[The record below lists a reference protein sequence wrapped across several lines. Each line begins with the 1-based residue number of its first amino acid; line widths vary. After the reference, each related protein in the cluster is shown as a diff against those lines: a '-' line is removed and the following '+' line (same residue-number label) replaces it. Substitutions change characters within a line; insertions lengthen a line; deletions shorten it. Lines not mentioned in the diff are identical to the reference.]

1 MIVARRQPCD
11 DARMRIRSCLLPLA
25 VLAAGL
31 LGACAPQP
39 LAPAAP
45 APSRAPV
52 AAQHQMVVAAHPLA
66 AEAGLEMLRAGG
78 GAVDAAVAMQMVLT
92 LVEPQ
97 SSGIGGGGF
106 LLHFDKASGAVV
118 AFNGRETAPAAAT
131 ADMFL
136 DGNGAPLEFYDAVL
150 GGLSVGVP
158 GTLRLLE
165 LAHGAYGRLP
175 WAELFQPAIRL
186 AEDGFAVSPR
196 LHRMLAEDEH
206 LRADPAAAAYFYDP
220 SGAAWPVGHILKNP
234 ALAATLREIAARGA
248 DAFYRGAIAR
258 DIAAAITSDPRRAG
272 RMTEADLAAYRAE
285 AAAALC
291 RPYRAW
297 RICGAP
303 PPTSGGIATLQM
315 MGMLERFDLAALAPM
330 STEAVHL
337 LAQAG
342 RLAFAD
348 RDRYVADDRFV
359 AVPVAA
365 MLDRAYLG
373 GRAAL
378 IDPARDMGAAAPGE
392 LPAMPAAAPAA
403 QPDPPAT
410 SHISIVDA
418 DGNAVSYTT
427 TIEGGFG
434 AHLMVRGFLLNNEL
448 TDFAFVPRQGGM
460 DVANRVAPGKRPR
473 SSMSP
478 TLAFDGEGR
487 LVAVLGSPG
496 GAQIIGY
503 VAKTLVAMLDW
514 GLDPQSAIDLP
525 NALNRNGA
533 TEIERGTALVDM
545 TAALGAMGHEV
556 NARAL
561 VSGLH
566 AIGVTPHNLLGGA
579 DPRREGVALGD

>member
-1 MIVARRQPCD
+1 
-11 DARMRIRSCLLPLA
+11 MRTRSCLLPIALLVA
-25 VLAAGL
+25 VLV
-31 LGACAPQP
+31 GACAPQP
-39 LAPAAP
+39 VSTAALAPTRAP
-45 APSRAPV
+45 ATAQRQMV
-52 AAQHQMVVAAHPLA
+52 AAANPLA
-66 AEAGLEMLRAGG
+66 AEAGLEILRAGG
-78 GAVDAAVAMQMVLT
+78 SAVDAAVAVQMVLT

-106 LLHFDKASGAVV
+106 LLHFDEASGAVV

-136 DGNGAPLEFYDAVL
+136 DGNGQPLEFDDAVV

-175 WAELFQPAIRL
+175 WADLFQPAIRL

-196 LHRMLAEDEH
+196 LHELLAEDDY
-206 LRADPAAAAYFYDP
+206 LRGDPAAAAYFYDP

-234 ALAATLREIAARGA
+234 ALAATLREIATRGA
-248 DAFYRGAIAR
+248 DAFYRGPIAR
-258 DIAAAITSDPRRAG
+258 DIAAAVANDPRRAG

-291 RPYRAW
+291 RSYRAW

-315 MGMLERFDLAALAPM
+315 LGILERFDLAELAPM

-365 MLDRAYLG
+365 MLEPAYLSD
-373 GRAAL
+373 RAAL

-392 LPAMPAAAPAA
+392 LPAAAAALPAA
-403 QPDPPAT
+403 QLDPPAT
-410 SHISIVDA
+410 SHISIVDSQG
-418 DGNAVSYTT
+418 DAVSYTT

-448 TDFAFVPRQGGM
+448 TDFAFVPSQGGV
-460 DVANRVAPGKRPR
+460 DVANRVEPGKRPR

-478 TLAFDGEGR
+478 TLAFDGDGR
-487 LVAVLGSPG
+487 LVAVVGSPG

-514 GLDPQSAIDLP
+514 GLDPQSAVDLP
-525 NALNRNGA
+525 NAVNRNGP
-533 TEIERGTALVDM
+533 TEIEGGTALVDM
-545 TAALGAMGHEV
+545 TEALRAMGHEV
-556 NARAL
+556 RVRAL
-561 VSGLH
+561 ISGLH
-566 AIGVTPHNLLGGA
+566 AIQVTPHNLLGGA